1 MASNCASCG
10 TKLEPGDTFCQKCG
24 TSVKATTLPAQSASP
39 ASSMLGRFERAVYF
53 RIARGFSWVL
63 AVVAL
68 AGFIYA
74 LVSAL
79 QSAGELV
86 GTRRGVSQEEV
97 QASIVNEKAGRGN
110 QFSRG
115 EEAPT
120 DPRLVGE
127 YETVLAELVNLM
139 SPDFRRQVGGGD
151 DAAARNQLRSV
162 FSSLGDG
169 MEDRISVAKE
179 AKSVIQGFAEKDRG
193 EALGHFRRV
202 KEQKIQAA
210 QMRKAEAKQKFLY
223 LGGAMLS
230 TAILITL
237 LSMILVLLAIE
248 RNTRVTE

>member
-24 TSVKATTLPAQSASP
+24 KSVKATTLPAQSASP

-68 AGFIYA
+68 VGFIYA

-79 QSAGELV
+79 QSVGELV

-115 EEAPT
+115 EETTT

-127 YETVLAELVNLM
+127 YETVLAELVNLL
-139 SPDFRRQVGGGD
+139 PPEFRRQTGGD
-151 DAAARNQLRSV
+151 DAARNQLRSM

-169 MEDRISVAKE
+169 MGDRISVAKE

-210 QMRKAEAKQKFLY
+210 QMRKAEAAQKFLY
-223 LGGAMLS
+223 LGGTMLA

-248 RNTRVTE
+248 RNTRVVE

>member
-1 MASNCASCG
+1 MVSNCASCG

-24 TSVKATTLPAQSASP
+24 TAVYATPLPAQSASP

-74 LVSAL
+74 LISAL

-86 GTRRGVSQEEV
+86 GTRRGVSPEEV

-110 QFSRG
+110 QFSRS
-115 EEAPT
+115 EETTT

-127 YETVLAELVNLM
+127 YETVLAELVNLL
-139 SPDFRRQVGGGD
+139 SPEFRRQVGGGD
-151 DAAARNQLRSV
+151 DAAARNQLRSML
-162 FSSLGDG
+162 SSLGDG
-169 MEDRISVAKE
+169 MGERISVAKE
-179 AKSVIQGFAEKDRG
+179 AKSVIQGFPEKDRG
-193 EALGHFRRV
+193 EALGHFKRV

-210 QMRKAEAKQKFLY
+210 EMRKAEATQKFLY